1 MFNWFCKW
9 KLPIRFVYRLFF
21 ALLGRSIFATIFFLS
36 LAFTFVN
43 SATLLKANELDER
56 GYTACVVCNDPGK
69 VYQCS
74 YRPNELFTENS
85 SSPPTINIKGL
96 QFACIQE
103 IAQYGG
109 HGQCAYVRK
118 SSKDCNGEIY
128 TLRNSSSIEQV
139 RAPQTLDE
147 DQSSTDGAIKPKEKS
162 QPTLVDE
169 TKKTYK
175 KTTKSVQKTLDKT
188 SNTVKKTYDKT
199 SDVVKDSVKS
209 VGQGIGDAASTT
221 YKCITSFFQKC

>member
-1 MFNWFCKW
+1 MFNKLYKW
-9 KLPIRFVYRLFF
+9 KLSDRLVFGHSLLKHSILASLFIFSLGLFF
-21 ALLGRSIFATIFFLS
+21 IFPLS
-36 LAFTFVN
+36 L
-43 SATLLKANELDER
+43 LHANELEGE
-56 GYTACVVCNDPGK
+56 GYTACVVCNEPGK
-69 VYQCS
+69 VYQCR
-74 YRPNELFTENS
+74 YQPNDINTETTS
-85 SSPPTINIKGL
+85 TPLTINVKGL

-118 SSKDCNGEIY
+118 SSTDCNGEIY
-128 TLRNSSSIEQV
+128 TLKNTSSIEQV
-139 RAPQTLDE
+139 RLPQTFDE
-147 DQSSTDGAIKPKEKS
+147 DQFNTDEALKPKEKS

-175 KTTKSVQKTLDKT
+175 NTTKSVQKTFDKT
-188 SNTVKKTYDKT
+188 SKTVKKTYDKT

>member
-1 MFNWFCKW
+1 MFNKLYKW
-9 KLPIRFVYRLFF
+9 KLPTRLVFEHCCMKHFVLASICTF
-21 ALLGRSIFATIFFLS
+21 LLGLSFLFPLS
-36 LAFTFVN
+36 L
-43 SATLLKANELDER
+43 LHANELEGE
-56 GYTACVVCNDPGK
+56 GYTACVVCNEPGK
-69 VYQCS
+69 VYQCK
-74 YRPNELFTENS
+74 YQPQTLNTETP
-85 SSPPTINIKGL
+85 SSPLTINVKGL

-118 SSKDCNGEIY
+118 SSTDCNGEIY
-128 TLRNSSSIEQV
+128 TLKNTSSIEQV
-139 RAPQTLDE
+139 RSPQTIDE
-147 DQSSTDGAIKPKEKS
+147 GQSSTDEALKPKEKP

-175 KTTKSVQKTLDKT
+175 TTTKSVQKTFDKT
-188 SNTVKKTYDKT
+188 SETVKKTYDKT
-199 SDVVKDSVKS
+199 SNAVKDSVKS

>member
-1 MFNWFCKW
+1 MFNTLCKW
-9 KLPIRFVYRLFF
+9 KLSF
-21 ALLGRSIFATIFFLS
+21 GRVFWRSFLKQSVLASIGALS
-36 LAFTFVN
+36 LGFSILF
-43 SATLLKANELDER
+43 SHSLLHANEINGE
-56 GYTACVVCNDPGK
+56 GYSACVVCNELGK
-69 VYQCS
+69 VYQCR
-74 YRPNELFTENS
+74 YQPNQLNTDPS
-85 SSPPTINIKGL
+85 AIPPVINVKGL

-109 HGQCAYVRK
+109 HGQCAYVKK
-118 SSKDCNGEIY
+118 SSADCNGEIY
-128 TLRNSSSIEQV
+128 TLKNTSSIEQDYL
-139 RAPQTLDE
+139 PQTAGD
-147 DQSSTDGAIKPKEKS
+147 DQSSTDGALKTQKKA

-175 KTTKSVQKTLDKT
+175 NTAKSVQKTFDTT
-188 SNTVKKTYDKT
+188 SKTVKKTYDKT